1 MLAAHIQSRGRL
13 ELVESPEP
21 SIEKDGEVIFQPS
34 TACLCGSDLPYFD
47 AAESYPL
54 PVGMSLHEMVGSI
67 VESSVERYSPGD
79 KVLAVPL
86 NQQGFFERYAVDAGR
101 VIPLVADLAEDLAVL
116 AQPLGTAIHA
126 LKKIPHLIDLDV
138 AIVGQGPMGQIFA
151 ACLKNMGAREII
163 AIDLLESRLE
173 TSPENGA
180 TRTICS
186 SREDPLEAVLALTGG
201 RGADMVIECVG
212 HSDQA
217 LDLCVELCRP
227 DGQILCFG
235 VPPES
240 IEIKPWKK
248 LFYKNV
254 RIYTSVNPDF
264 ERDFPLAMRWIAE
277 GRMDLS
283 SLLTHHYPLSEA
295 QKAFETFRD
304 RTDGAL
310 KVILE
315 FPA

>member
-1 MLAAHIQSRGRL
+1 MLAGHIQSRGKL
-13 ELVESPEP
+13 ELVEVPEP
-21 SIEKDGEVIFQPS
+21 TIEKDGEVLFQPS

-47 AAESYPL
+47 AAENYPL
-54 PVGMSLHEMVGSI
+54 PVGLSLHEMVGSI

-79 KVLAVPL
+79 RVLAVPI
-86 NQQGFFERYAVDAGR
+86 NQHGFFQRYAVDAGR
-101 VIPLVADLAEDLAVL
+101 VIPMAPDLAEDLAVL

-173 TSPENGA
+173 TSPITGA

-186 SREDPLEAVLALTGG
+186 SQVDPVEAVLGMTGG
-201 RGADMVIECVG
+201 RGADLVIECVG
-212 HSDQA
+212 HRDQA
-217 LDLCVELCRP
+217 MDLCAELCRE
-227 DGQILCFG
+227 DGAILCFG
-235 VPPES
+235 VPPDS

-248 LFYKNV
+248 LFYKNT

-277 GRMDLS
+277 GRIDLS
-283 SLLTHHYPLSEA
+283 ALVTHHYPLSEA

-304 RTDGAL
+304 RTAGAL